1 MELLNNTGGGNPSPL
16 SLNTMEKKSTRGGR
30 RPGGGRKPI
39 PPEQRRIVLSCRVK
53 PETFDAICREAGQGS
68 IGRLLDKI
76 FSKD

>member
-1 MELLNNTGGGNPSPL
+1 MS
-16 SLNTMEKKSTRGGR
+16 RGGR
-30 RPGGGRKPI
+30 RPGGGRKPL

-76 FSKD
+76 FENTALHFFNLGLNARKEESK

>member
-1 MELLNNTGGGNPSPL
+1 MIYFDMEQV
-16 SLNTMEKKSTRGGR
+16 KKSSRGGR
-30 RPGGGRKPI
+30 RPGGGRKPL

-76 FSKD
+76 FENITL

>member
-1 MELLNNTGGGNPSPL
+1 MS
-16 SLNTMEKKSTRGGR
+16 RGGR
-30 RPGGGRKPI
+30 RPGGGRKPL

-76 FSKD
+76 FITWNNCCSLHKNATQWNTTETE